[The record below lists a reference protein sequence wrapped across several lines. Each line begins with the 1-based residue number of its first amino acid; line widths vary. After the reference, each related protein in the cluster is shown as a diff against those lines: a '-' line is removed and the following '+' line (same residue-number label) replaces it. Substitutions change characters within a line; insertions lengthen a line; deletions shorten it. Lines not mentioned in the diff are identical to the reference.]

1 MNGGGSGP
9 ALPDP
14 DVHSVKG
21 GVAGDPVRRLSDRL
35 ESMLPRVEA
44 LAADRARVEETN
56 RAQHQLLEALYAG
69 LLQAEAS
76 RERWKTA
83 YAGLPPE
90 LQESDLVDYQAREA
104 LTDADNSQESQLK
117 ENSDDDADEM
127 DLQQCMDNPLRG
139 SANRPE
145 SQTSEDTDE
154 MDLQHHMMQIFV
166 KIHRSDFAKKERST
180 V

>member
-9 ALPDP
+9 APP

-21 GVAGDPVRRLSDRL
+21 VVAGDPVRRLSDRL

-56 RAQHQLLEALYAG
+56 RAQHQLLEALYAR

-83 YAGLPPE
+83 YTQQLPPGANSKLAE

-104 LTDADNSQESQLK
+104 LTAADSSQESQLK

-127 DLQQCMDNPLRG
+127 DLQQGMVNW
-139 SANRPE
+139 
-145 SQTSEDTDE
+145 
-154 MDLQHHMMQIFV
+154 
-166 KIHRSDFAKKERST
+166 
-180 V
+180 